1 MKRIKITPLLFL
13 TPVSIV
19 LYVLYIRSGV
29 WTPFSLIF
37 IIGFIL
43 IVSVALLIDRVIVN
57 QLKLKVIWGIEI
69 VLIIL
74 AVIFFFSK
82 CVS

>member
-1 MKRIKITPLLFL
+1 MKKIKITPLLFL
-13 TPVSIV
+13 TPILII

>member
-1 MKRIKITPLLFL
+1 MKKIKITPLLFL

-43 IVSVALLIDRVIVN
+43 IVSVALLIDRAIVG